1 MRDDNGLTI
10 PGTEGDT
17 WEDPIVRCILCGEEM
32 PKSEYDGVHESECDI
47 ERWEYA

>member
-17 WEDPIVRCILCGEEM
+17 WEDPFVRCRLCGEEM
-32 PKSEYDGVHESECDI
+32 TKSEFEVHESECDI
-47 ERWEYA
+47 EPWEYA